1 MNRLCCIGNLC
12 HDPESRIVKTRTG
25 EEVTVTTFTV
35 AANNGWGE
43 HRTTE
48 YVRVSAWA
56 GLAETCRK
64 YLKKSS
70 KVYVS
75 GVPSVNA
82 YISSGGAACGNF
94 DMRLDQVE
102 FLDRKASVPYQP
114 AEEEYEDSDE
124 DIEELL

>member
-1 MNRLCCIGNLC
+1 MIRIKAIGNLC
-12 HDPESRIVKTRTG
+12 NDPESRVVKTHTG
-25 EEVTVTTFTV
+25 DEVIVTTFTV

-64 YLKKSS
+64 FLKRSS

-82 YISSGGAACGNF
+82 YINNEGAACGNI
-94 DMRLDQVE
+94 DMRLDEIE
-102 FLDRKASVPYQP
+102 FLDKKSSIPYQP
-114 AEEEYEDSDE
+114 AEED